1 MTLASGY
8 FVLTPIWHEIVI
20 GLIAFGALYLVMSRV
35 LIPRLEKVY
44 AERHDR
50 IEGGFERAEQAR
62 AEAGRVHAEYRTR
75 IGEARDEA
83 TRIRDAAREEGQQR
97 SDEVLANARD
107 EAARIVAEGREELQG
122 QRSSVSSDLQPD
134 VARLSRQLAGR
145 LLGREVGEDEYRETV
160 DEYLGQGTRL
170 RRV

>member
-20 GLIAFGALYLVMSRV
+20 GMIAFGALYFVMSRV

-62 AEAGRVHAEYRTR
+62 AEARRVHAEYRTR
-75 IGEARDEA
+75 IGEAREEA
-83 TRIRDAAREEGQQR
+83 TRIRDTAREEGQRR
-97 SDEVLANARD
+97 SDEVLAEARD
-107 EAARIVAEGREELQG
+107 EASRLVEQGREELAG
-122 QRSSVSSDLQPD
+122 QRSSVASDLQPD

-145 LLGREVGEDEYRETV
+145 LLGREVGDDEYRQTV
-160 DEYLGQGTRL
+160 DDYLGE
-170 RRV
+170 RV

>member
-1 MTLASGY
+1 MTMASGY
-8 FVLTPIWHEIVI
+8 FVLTPIPHEIVI
-20 GLIAFGALYLVMSRV
+20 GLIAFGALFLVMSKV
-35 LIPRLEKVY
+35 LLPRLEKVY

-62 AEAGRVHAEYRTR
+62 AEARRVQSEYRTR
-75 IGEARDEA
+75 IGNAREEA
-83 TRIRDAAREEGQQR
+83 TRIRDAAREEGQRR

-107 EAARIVAEGREELQG
+107 EASRLVAQGREELAT

-145 LLGREVGEDEYRETV
+145 LLGRQVGDDEYRQTV
-160 DEYLGQGTRL
+160 DDYLAQ
-170 RRV
+170 RV

>member
-1 MTLASGY
+1 MTMASGY

-20 GLIAFGALYLVMSRV
+20 GIIAFGALFLVMSRV
-35 LIPRLEKVY
+35 LMPRLEKVY

-62 AEAGRVHAEYRTR
+62 AEARRVQSEYRTR
-75 IGEARDEA
+75 IGDAREEA
-83 TRIRDAAREEGQQR
+83 TRIRDAAREEGQRR
-97 SDEVLANARD
+97 SEEVLANARD
-107 EAARIVAEGREELQG
+107 EASRLVAQGREELAT

-145 LLGREVGEDEYRETV
+145 LLGREVGDDEYRQTV
-160 DEYLGQGTRL
+160 DDYLAQ
-170 RRV
+170 RV

>member
-1 MTLASGY
+1 MTMASGY

-20 GLIAFGALYLVMSRV
+20 GMIAFGALFLVMSRV
-35 LIPRLEKVY
+35 LMPRLEKVY

-62 AEAGRVHAEYRTR
+62 AEARRVQSEYRTR
-75 IGEARDEA
+75 IGDAREEA
-83 TRIRDAAREEGQQR
+83 TRIRDAAREEGQRR
-97 SDEVLANARD
+97 SEEVLANARD
-107 EAARIVAEGREELQG
+107 EASRLVAQGREELAT

-145 LLGREVGEDEYRETV
+145 LLGREVGDDEYRQTV
-160 DEYLGQGTRL
+160 DDYLAQ
-170 RRV
+170 RV

>member
-83 TRIRDAAREEGQQR
+83 TRIRDAASRGSSPAGSWVAR
-97 SDEVLANARD
+97 SPTTSTARPST
-107 EAARIVAEGREELQG
+107 GT
-122 QRSSVSSDLQPD
+122 SSASDLLRSLTCEKATIRTLPASW
-134 VARLSRQLAGR
+134 VTGGSRSRCVVPVWPRAGN
-145 LLGREVGEDEYRETV
+145 ETCA
-160 DEYLGQGTRL
+160 TSR
-170 RRV
+170 